1 MIKPVLWSQRK
12 IAFAFLLAMGLPALS
27 LAEGLNAQNVPR
39 SAFAGCEE
47 GSRVPSQDN
56 PRDRIDAR
64 NQVNK
69 ITKRT
74 FASFSLDELKENVT
88 EDMEGLCWFRL
99 DGVWREV
106 GTISLDRRFEDADI
120 WGSDVPELLALSN
133 GTYTTP
139 GYLDIQE
146 GEDPERTLF
155 LTTGLAHTRY
165 VAFTSTDGIP
175 LEEVLKRG
183 GPRKVYQASARFPH
197 GRQLTIDVTRSGRVR
212 LQIGNKSFIRPKA
225 GVSKATMSAQIA
237 ANDAF
242 LISYNLENLS
252 ASRKGYDIIK
262 QDPFYLLQNPKFEVF
277 AKVDPRNYVVTEK
290 RTVPLGFSLV
300 QEASQGA
307 IYSKSLV
314 SSESE
319 IQKSIAHSFGAK
331 VKGTV
336 PVGVVPVTVK
346 AGFDASIGTME
357 SMRQSETVS
366 QAIAY
371 SRAKQYA
378 LVVDHPYVTLSDDFL
393 DAVEDARRYND
404 YDALIG
410 KFGTHYPNA
419 VTYGAAAK
427 MTQSFSEESYTKKA
441 EIDGSFRIEAG
452 AKTFGQKGSAY
463 YGIKAGEKT
472 SNTGTIGEEG
482 ATFVAVGGNGSWNEN
497 GYSAGSTPYPIL
509 LDLRPLDELLNPMN
523 FPQEPEIYQEVRQ
536 NLRQAINRY
545 IEQNTRELS
554 TENQLP
560 LVSPKKKAP
569 VETWQVYV
577 KHTWCTGKKHWVVK
591 DAVGTLSA
599 EAYLGKRDKRLTVT
613 KDKGLSALCKKKKK
627 AKSYKYKSASPGLLT
642 IKGTRSE
649 IAKFVV
655 AYKMSWRYRPSNKKK
670 FRNHSKTFKQP
681 NVLKK
686 GLAVGK
692 SKDVRWSIGAKGL
705 PDFHLNVRFRR
716 VS

>member
-1 MIKPVLWSQRK
+1 MIKSVLWSQFH
-12 IAFAFLLAMGLPALS
+12 IASAFLLVLGLTGVA
-27 LAEGLNAQNVPR
+27 LAEGSTPTSNPR
-39 SAFAGCEE
+39 SAFAGCDE
-47 GSRVPSQDN
+47 GKGIPNHED
-56 PRDRIDAR
+56 PRGRIEAR

-69 ITKRT
+69 ITRRT
-74 FASFSLDELKENVT
+74 FASFSLDELEENVT
-88 EDMEGLCWFRL
+88 GGMEGLCWFRL

-106 GTISLDRRFEDADI
+106 GAISLDRRFENADI

-139 GYLDIQE
+139 GYLDIQT

-155 LTTGLAHTRY
+155 ITTGLTYTRY
-165 VAFTSTDGIP
+165 IAFTSSDGIP
-175 LEEVLKRG
+175 LAEVLKRG
-183 GPRKVYQASARFPH
+183 GPRKTYQTSARFPH
-197 GRQLTIDVTRSGRVR
+197 GQQLVVDVTRSGRVR

-225 GVSKATMSAQIA
+225 GISKATMSSQIA

-252 ASRKGYDIIK
+252 ASRKGYDIVK

-277 AKVDPRNYVVTEK
+277 ARVDPRNYVITEK

-336 PVGVVPVTVK
+336 PAGAVPVTVK
-346 AGFDASIGTME
+346 AGFDASIGMMR

-366 QAIAY
+366 QAIGY

-393 DAVEDARRYND
+393 DAVEDARRYD
-404 YDALIG
+404 KYDALLE

-441 EIDGSFRIEAG
+441 EINGSFRLEAG

-497 GYSAGSTPYPIL
+497 GYSAGNTPYPIL

-523 FPQEPEIYQEVRQ
+523 FPGEPEIYQDVRQ
-536 NLRQAINRY
+536 NLKKAINRY
-545 IEQNTRELS
+545 IQKNTRELS
-554 TENQLP
+554 TANQLP
-560 LVSPKKKAP
+560 LVSPKKKEP
-569 VETWQVYV
+569 VETWQIYV
-577 KHTWCTGKKHWVVK
+577 KHTWCTGKKHWIVK

-599 EAYLGKRDKRLTVT
+599 EAFLGQRSKRLTVT
-613 KDKGLSALCKKKKK
+613 KDKGLSASCSKKKKT
-627 AKSYKYKSASPGLLT
+627 KSYRYKSASPGLLT
-642 IKGTRSE
+642 IRGTRSE
-649 IAKFVV
+649 IAGFVV

-670 FRNHSKTFKQP
+670 FRNHSKSFKQP
-681 NVLKK
+681 TVFKK

-692 SKDVRWSIGAKGL
+692 SRDIRWSIGTKGL